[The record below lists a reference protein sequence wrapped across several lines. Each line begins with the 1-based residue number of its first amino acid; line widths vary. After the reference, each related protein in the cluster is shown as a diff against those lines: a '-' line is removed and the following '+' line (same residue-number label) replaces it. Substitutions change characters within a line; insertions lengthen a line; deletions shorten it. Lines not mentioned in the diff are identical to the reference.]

1 VATAYIVVEPDTD
14 GFAEKLKADL
24 EKYDFTLKIDVDPD
38 MDGFAEK
45 VQAEVDALKGDDV
58 KIPIDP
64 DADGFREKVAAETA
78 GEPPVEVPVTPGP
91 FEEKLAAVIER
102 SRVFV
107 AASGGDVIPVSFEVN
122 EGSFVRIAA
131 LTAALAEAQKKLGD
145 SMGGGMSSMERAI
158 TASLQYGQALEL
170 LINREGMMA
179 DESHLAAKSFAGDW
193 QSAVAQANADLENA
207 TSHIE
212 ASGAAI
218 NSFGEDAAGAIAPLR
233 ALADASGTDVAAAMN
248 KTDQA
253 AKEGANTFRLW
264 GTGIRVGATALHA
277 VISSMVEFA
286 AVAIPATVAAGA
298 WAAVWMQGAGNV
310 YEHMMAVYTATEADN
325 KMFGKTAGQAIG
337 LGDALQT
344 AQNKANPKVYQA
356 LGSAMLI
363 VKSQAGELTKAGGQ
377 VGDVFDAFAAK
388 LVVDFGP
395 HGALGGDV
403 NGLMSHMV
411 SDLTG
416 LGQVLGNVGH
426 ALLGFAAQMPG
437 LAEVMLA
444 GLAGVTH
451 LAASLIDLAGHFKIA
466 GASAITLLFAFHE
479 FNTWG
484 SVAVGALSKMGLATE
499 ELSGGFFSLERAAGI
514 LRNVFGIL
522 PAIISRV
529 GSGIAAAGAR
539 LPVFGEGIASAGES
553 MSAFGAEAGTA
564 IAGLSTFETLGI
576 AVVAAGLG
584 FLIYKLLSARTA
596 AQQFTASLETMVTKA
611 NDFSVLRDA
620 GASLADLALKSA
632 AATAVMNKFG
642 TAAQR
647 GTQLG
652 TDVGHAAY
660 YVSTAYQQAT
670 RDVATYNAAQVQQ
683 VGNIARTVQGSE
695 QIAKVY
701 HLTIPQAMGV
711 AQAAGVNLTNALKTQ
726 GGAWTVAGQQ
736 VKDYMTDMAGMGTAS
751 GAVGSDMLA
760 VAIQSGLA
768 ATKVDALNQAWDE
781 FMQNVTGGTT
791 GLASFEQALTNLTTG
806 TSNVTTILGKTKSV
820 TLSVKDFADSLKSF
834 TGKGAQAWQN
844 FGQVVGTTAPQVI
857 DWMRTAGAEGA
868 ISGPKFQQGVLDM
881 MSQLTPLASKSK
893 VAQAELLGL
902 AQQAGLN
909 IKTFPQLQAAI
920 KDSHAS
926 VDGFSKIIG
935 DATINMANM
944 SKIAQNLGNV
954 MSGQVTAA
962 ISTAALS
969 ASHFYTDVNHLTQ
982 AQQTGSSAGK
992 NAAYWAQ
999 QVAHAYDQAQSS
1011 AQKEATSVGKAG
1023 SNTATA
1029 GNQSQTATGKVH
1041 GFANSLVTAGGQAQT
1056 ATGKVQAFN
1065 AALNALH
1072 SKSVTITT
1080 NFVATHGLKGVTG
1093 PSPLAPGAATGAVIP
1108 GYAPGVDDRL
1118 IAVGPGEG
1126 ILVPEAVRGLGGAAF
1141 VHAANAKYG
1150 GSRVARGNKTGHY
1163 AGGGITASAHFGF
1176 PQDIFNI
1183 NVSDTV
1189 DMGTASGGPGGLA
1202 GELRKGKSATWA
1214 HDDAETI
1221 IKAFADGSLKTAANI
1236 RAESAKTIAMLKEY
1250 YSGPA
1255 ASKLESTISAQTAA
1269 MEKLA
1274 KVSATIAA
1282 MKQYASQ
1289 VTSSLASDDALSNI
1303 TGGTDPTTGATLPV
1317 TGQEIKAGLGKMLGQ
1332 LHKFFEILGK
1342 LKKMKLSKALL
1353 SQVAQMDP
1361 ADGIA
1366 YGEAIISGGSKLIAE
1381 INQDERY
1388 IQDDQTK
1395 IGQRAADIQYG
1406 QSINKG
1412 FLKGLEGDKAALEK
1426 AGDLIARELAKALGI
1441 PLKDIPG
1448 ASGGGGHHAH
1458 HAAHHHEHQKPAPGR
1473 DHHHKAATDQHIT
1486 INLNGS
1492 KGKLTHEE
1500 ITGVSHEI
1508 GKMLALA

>member
-1 VATAYIVVEPDTD
+1 MNGLLSDMTPDLVE
-14 GFAEKLKADL
+14 
-24 EKYDFTLKIDVDPD
+24 I
-38 MDGFAEK
+38 
-45 VQAEVDALKGDDV
+45 
-58 KIPIDP
+58 
-64 DADGFREKVAAETA
+64 
-78 GEPPVEVPVTPGP
+78 
-91 FEEKLAAVIER
+91 
-102 SRVFV
+102 
-107 AASGGDVIPVSFEVN
+107 
-122 EGSFVRIAA
+122 
-131 LTAALAEAQKKLGD
+131 
-145 SMGGGMSSMERAI
+145 
-158 TASLQYGQALEL
+158 
-170 LINREGMMA
+170 
-179 DESHLAAKSFAGDW
+179 
-193 QSAVAQANADLENA
+193 
-207 TSHIE
+207 
-212 ASGAAI
+212 
-218 NSFGEDAAGAIAPLR
+218 
-233 ALADASGTDVAAAMN
+233 
-248 KTDQA
+248 
-253 AKEGANTFRLW
+253 
-264 GTGIRVGATALHA
+264 
-277 VISSMVEFA
+277 
-286 AVAIPATVAAGA
+286 
-298 WAAVWMQGAGNV
+298 
-310 YEHMMAVYTATEADN
+310 
-325 KMFGKTAGQAIG
+325 
-337 LGDALQT
+337 
-344 AQNKANPKVYQA
+344 
-356 LGSAMLI
+356 
-363 VKSQAGELTKAGGQ
+363 GQ
-377 VGDVFDAFAAK
+377 V
-388 LVVDFGP
+388 FGN
-395 HGALGGDV
+395 L
-403 NGLMSHMV
+403 
-411 SDLTG
+411 
-416 LGQVLGNVGH
+416 GH

-726 GGAWTVAGQQ
+726 KGQWTQAGDQ
-736 VKDYMTDMAGMGTAS
+736 VRDYMDGLRAMGESTGM
-751 GAVGSDMLA
+751 VGHDMLA
-760 VAIQSGLA
+760 MAIQTGLA
-768 ATKVDALNQAWDE
+768 GTKMDQVNQAFDQ
-781 FMQNVTGGTT
+781 FMQTVTGGTG
-791 GLASFEQALTNLTTG
+791 GLAGLETGIEQIGQVVGKVSNNLSNSTQNLSLNTKQFAESLKHFTG
-806 TSNVTTILGKTKSV
+806 T
-820 TLSVKDFADSLKSF
+820 
-834 TGKGAQAWQN
+834 GASAWQN
-844 FGQVVGTTAPQVI
+844 FAQVVGSTAPQLV
-857 DWMRTAGAEGA
+857 DWFRNALAMGA
-868 ISGPKFQQGVLDM
+868 ISAPKFNEAILDM
-881 MSQLTPLASKSK
+881 AKQMMGFAKDSKP
-893 VAQAELLGL
+893 AQAALVAF
-902 AQQAGLN
+902 AQNAGLN
-909 IKTFPQLQAAI
+909 IRTFPQLEKAVKDI
-920 KDSHAS
+920 KDP
-926 VDGFSKIIG
+926 VKNLGKITG
-935 DATINMANM
+935 DTTIKLANM

-1072 SKSVTITT
+1072 SKSITITT

-1202 GELRKGKSATWA
+1202 GELRKGKSAKWA

-1236 RAESAKTIAMLKEY
+1236 RDESAKTIAMLKEY
-1250 YSGPA
+1250 YAGPA

-1303 TGGTDPTTGATLPV
+1303 TGGTTASGGTGKVTGA
-1317 TGQEIKAGLGKMLGQ
+1317 EIKAGLGKDLAQ
-1332 LHKFFEILGK
+1332 LHKFFDILGK
-1342 LKKMKLSKALL
+1342 LKKMKLSRALL

-1361 ADGIA
+1361 ADGIE
-1366 YGEAIISGGSKLIAE
+1366 YGEAIISGGEKLIKE
-1381 INQDERY
+1381 INKDEQY
-1388 IQDDQTK
+1388 IQDDQRK
-1395 IGQRAADIQYG
+1395 IGQRAADIEYG
-1406 QSINKG
+1406 QNINKG

-1426 AGDLIARELAKALGI
+1426 AGETIARELARALGI
-1441 PLKDIPG
+1441 PLSDIPHP
-1448 ASGGGGHHAH
+1448 SGGGGHHAAH
-1458 HAAHHHEHQKPAPGR
+1458 HAAHHHEHHTGPAG
-1473 DHHHKAATDQHIT
+1473 DKHHDKKAAPMVT
-1486 INLNGS
+1486 INLHGS
-1492 KGKLTHEE
+1492 KGKLSHEE
-1500 ITGVSHEI
+1500 VTGVAHEI
-1508 GKMLALA
+1508 SKMLSLA